1 MAKLGTKE
9 ILYDNDMK
17 VTLTNEEVSNVEQ
30 SVRASGPIRG
40 PEKE

>member
-9 ILYDNDMK
+9 ILCYRGMM
-17 VTLTNEEVSNVEQ
+17 VTLTNGKVSNVEQ
-30 SVRASGPIRG
+30 SVRASGTIRG